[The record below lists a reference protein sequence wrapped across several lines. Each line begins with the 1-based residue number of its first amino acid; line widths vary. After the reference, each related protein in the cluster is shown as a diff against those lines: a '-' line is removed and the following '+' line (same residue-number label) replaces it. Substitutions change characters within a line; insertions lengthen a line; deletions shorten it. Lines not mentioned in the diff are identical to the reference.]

1 MNLNW
6 APELVNGGTED
17 PNFASLD
24 SVVSISLRFSRSTTA
39 EHTTCQYDSGT
50 DTLLYP
56 SISTTWSTTAWPH
69 TCSGGRPAI
78 TGVQRIGQCVNV
90 TDAWTP
96 RSVSY
101 DRTVRVCQTTD
112 DARTISRGH
121 TYDASRNNQHSFAA
135 TSTAYRFTGKERD
148 AESGNDY
155 FGARYYNPN
164 IGRFI
169 SEDPLGFEAGTPDL
183 YEYTYDDPV
192 NTIDPS
198 GDCPWCIVAGVGA
211 GFGAATE
218 GFKGYE
224 CGDRGRKLLGDIGRG
239 AAAGGIGALAGL
251 GTGFASGNPFLG
263 GAAGS
268 GAYDVV
274 NTTLEGKWGN
284 FGFQQGLDMVGDIE
298 LGAATGGFAEMVGP
312 RVRGGWNFNPFRSP
326 RTFGPKAMQEYS
338 RDAISGAMGTGASMV
353 NSLAGRKDGGCQ

>member
-6 APELVNGGTED
+6 APERVNGGTED

-112 DARTISRGH
+112 DARTISRSH

-148 AESGNDY
+148 SESGNDH
-155 FGARYYNPN
+155 FGARYYNPVT
-164 IGRFI
+164 GRFL
-169 SEDPLGFEAGTPDL
+169 SRDPEDGDYSDPATLHKYL
-183 YEYTYDDPV
+183 YASGDPV
-192 NTIDPS
+192 NRIDPEGRTDLVES
-198 GDCPWCIVAGVGA
+198 FLQKFVVASTASLIAYMAKTPWWRGISSPCAVGV
-211 GFGAATE
+211 
-218 GFKGYE
+218 
-224 CGDRGRKLLGDIGRG
+224 
-239 AAAGGIGALAGL
+239 
-251 GTGFASGNPFLG
+251 
-263 GAAGS
+263 
-268 GAYDVV
+268 
-274 NTTLEGKWGN
+274 
-284 FGFQQGLDMVGDIE
+284 
-298 LGAATGGFAEMVGP
+298 
-312 RVRGGWNFNPFRSP
+312 SP
-326 RTFGPKAMQEYS
+326 A
-338 RDAISGAMGTGASMV
+338 
-353 NSLAGRKDGGCQ
+353 C

>member
-6 APELVNGGTED
+6 APERVNGGTED

-155 FGARYYNPN
+155 FGARYYNPST
-164 IGRFI
+164 GRFL
-169 SEDPLGFEAGTPDL
+169 SEDPAGFGGSGTNL
-183 YEYTYDDPV
+183 YEYAGDNPLSF
-192 NTIDPS
+192 IDPFGLQS
-198 GDCPWCIVAGVGA
+198 GTTWYMPDSPYGPQANPWANLPSSCIISISC
-211 GFGAATE
+211 F
-218 GFKGYE
+218 FYY
-224 CGDRGRKLLGDIGRG
+224 
-239 AAAGGIGALAGL
+239 
-251 GTGFASGNPFLG
+251 GN
-263 GAAGS
+263 
-268 GAYDVV
+268 
-274 NTTLEGKWGN
+274 
-284 FGFQQGLDMVGDIE
+284 
-298 LGAATGGFAEMVGP
+298 
-312 RVRGGWNFNPFRSP
+312 
-326 RTFGPKAMQEYS
+326 
-338 RDAISGAMGTGASMV
+338 
-353 NSLAGRKDGGCQ
+353 

>member
-6 APELVNGGTED
+6 APERVNGGTED

-39 EHTTCQYDSGT
+39 EHTTCQYDSGA
-50 DTLLYP
+50 DTLLHP

-112 DARTISRGH
+112 DARTISRSH

-148 AESGNDY
+148 SESGNDY
-155 FGARYYNPN
+155 FGARYYASTM
-164 IGRFI
+164 GRFLSPDWSAKVEPVPYAKLGNPQSLNLYI
-169 SEDPLGFEAGTPDL
+169 YVLNNPLSH
-183 YEYTYDDPV
+183 
-192 NTIDPS
+192 IDPDGHTCRQ
-198 GDCPWCIVAGVGA
+198 GDWGCNAWN
-211 GFGAATE
+211 
-218 GFKGYE
+218 
-224 CGDRGRKLLGDIGRG
+224 
-239 AAAGGIGALAGL
+239 AAAQSWNQIHQI
-251 GTGFASGNPFLG
+251 TN
-263 GAAGS
+263 AAANKVLSYGY
-268 GAYDVV
+268 A
-274 NTTLEGKWGN
+274 
-284 FGFQQGLDMVGDIE
+284 
-298 LGAATGGFAEMVGP
+298 
-312 RVRGGWNFNPFRSP
+312 RGGN
-326 RTFGPKAMQEYS
+326 GPPS
-338 RDAISGAMGTGASMV
+338 DV
-353 NSLAGRKDGGCQ
+353 FL